1 MGFLSNLFSSKNKI
15 DSNML
20 MKATHYANKIYNI
33 PIEFLDEVLKDVSAK
48 ELNTA
53 LITLLEDNPSI
64 SNKPL
69 HEQYAFVFAKLYDR
83 YLIKIGKKFDYF
95 KQLTSIEIEEDREKG
110 INYLTGRNNTS
121 KDLVLAEKLLIR
133 VGLQGD
139 VRSQEILGDL
149 YYKGDVLPKNL
160 SKATE
165 WYSLAANGFNSERA
179 RRCLDWMSSKN
190 ETIFSEDNEIIKDLS

>member
-53 LITLLEDNPSI
+53 LIPLLEDNPSI

-69 HEQYAFVFAKLYDR
+69 YEQYAFVFAKLYDR

-160 SKATE
+160 AKATE

>member
-33 PIEFLDEVLKDVSAK
+33 PIEFLDELLKDVSAK

-53 LITLLEDNPSI
+53 LITQLEDNPSI

-69 HEQYAFVFAKLYDR
+69 YEQYAFVFAKLYDR

-149 YYKGDVLPKNL
+149 YYKGDILPKNL
-160 SKATE
+160 AKATE

>member
-149 YYKGDVLPKNL
+149 YYKGDVLA
-160 SKATE
+160 KATE

>member
-1 MGFLSNLFSSKNKI
+1 
-15 DSNML
+15 
-20 MKATHYANKIYNI
+20 
-33 PIEFLDEVLKDVSAK
+33 
-48 ELNTA
+48 
-53 LITLLEDNPSI
+53 
-64 SNKPL
+64 
-69 HEQYAFVFAKLYDR
+69 
-83 YLIKIGKKFDYF
+83 
-95 KQLTSIEIEEDREKG
+95 
-110 INYLTGRNNTS
+110 
-121 KDLVLAEKLLIR
+121 LAEKLLIR

-160 SKATE
+160 AKATE

>member
-69 HEQYAFVFAKLYDR
+69 YEQYAFVFAKLYDR

-160 SKATE
+160 AKATE